1 MINVQQLTMN
11 IWTCRD
17 KENEQFSNQEMLL
30 TEYHPGHPSTE
41 NKFKI
46 HMVNL
51 SSVNHSKSW
60 AKNTAWLFG
69 IFTYIYSS
77 HIVYR

>member
-1 MINVQQLTMN
+1 MYNNCNYHEYLDLLRYI
-11 IWTCRD
+11 
-17 KENEQFSNQEMLL
+17 KNEKFSNQEMLL
-30 TEYHPGHPSTE
+30 TEYNPGHPSTE
-41 NKFKI
+41 NIFKI

-51 SSVNHSKSW
+51 SSVKHSKSW
-60 AKNTAWLFG
+60 AKNIAWLFG

>member
-1 MINVQQLTMN
+1 M
-11 IWTCRD
+11 
-17 KENEQFSNQEMLL
+17 KNQEMLL

-51 SSVNHSKSW
+51 SSVKHSKSW
-60 AKNTAWLFG
+60 AKNIAWLFG

-77 HIVYR
+77 HIVYRP